1 MSEQTIE
8 KEVQGAAAPE
18 QMSVEEMKK
27 RREEINE
34 YYKEEIPYLKVKADY
49 EELVTRIE
57 AARFERLGIQMQ
69 MAQVMAPPPEQQDQP
84 KENSA
89 PKAPPTS
96 KKRTLKKQ
104 ES

>member
-8 KEVQGAAAPE
+8 KEVQGAPAPE

-27 RREEINE
+27 RRNEINE

-57 AARFERLGIQMQ
+57 VARFDRLGIQMQ
-69 MAQVMAPPPEQQDQP
+69 MAQAMAPPPEQ
-84 KENSA
+84 KENA
-89 PKAPPTS
+89 TPPKKDS